1 MLENRLFLL
10 VCWRSEGEK
19 ASKLKDRECIYAE
32 NFKDVTPNKPL
43 SSGYNDP
50 DKKGL
55 STGAIIG
62 ISVGALVI
70 ILSILFAIF
79 R

>member
-1 MLENRLFLL
+1 ML
-10 VCWRSEGEK
+10 K
-19 ASKLKDRECIYAE
+19 IMKI
-32 NFKDVTPNKPL
+32 TPNKP
-43 SSGYNDP
+43 SPGGYKYP

-62 ISVGALVI
+62 ISAGVLVI
-70 ILSILFAIF
+70 ILSILFALF